1 MIALD
6 FSTFLGRFHPVIV
19 HLPIGFLLLAIVF
32 EWLQKRK
39 EATSYHSLVSTAWFL
54 GALSAIL
61 AAFCGW
67 LLANGGDYPE
77 SELFWHRWLGVG
89 LAVAA
94 TVGWWIKREPG
105 NYSKVIHKLLSAGIV
120 LILVLEGHLGGNITH
135 GEDYLV
141 EYAPEPLKGLFSKEK
156 PENEYPSLSDVDTV
170 LIYPQMVYPILESK
184 CVACHNNKEQRGGL
198 NMEDLVAFQEG
209 GDNGPVIA
217 AGNPLESELFR
228 RVTLSP
234 SSEKYM
240 PPRGEPLS
248 YNEIQVL
255 HWWISQGADPEKV
268 LNPKEVQEGV
278 KPVLLGLYQL
288 DTEIKPWYASVSL
301 EPLDS
306 LNLNKIRENG
316 FSIKSLGAEN
326 NLLDLKFS
334 GDSLTAENLA
344 VLGEASE
351 HITWLSL
358 AGSNVQDDWLE
369 PVAAFT
375 NLTRLQLEKT
385 SITDAGVSKLQGLEH
400 LEALNLYGTQV
411 TDDAME
417 SIAALPA
424 LKRVYLWGT
433 KVSPKAINELKQSN
447 TDLEVIGGINGQ

>member
-6 FSTFLGRFHPVIV
+6 FSTFLGRFHPVLV
-19 HLPIGFLLLAIVF
+19 HLPIGFLLLAIIF

-39 EATSYHSLVSTAWFL
+39 EAASYQGLVSMGWFL
-54 GALSAIL
+54 GALSAVL
-61 AAFCGW
+61 AAFVGW
-67 LLANGGDYPE
+67 LLANSGDYPE
-77 SELFWHRWLGVG
+77 TELFWHRWLGVG
-89 LAVAA
+89 LAIIA
-94 TVGWWIKREPG
+94 TAGWWIKRKPG
-105 NYSKVIHKLLSAGIV
+105 NYSKVLHNLLSVGIV
-120 LILVLEGHLGGNITH
+120 LILILEGHLGGNITH

-141 EYAPEPLKGLFSKEK
+141 EYAPEPLKGLFAKADDGTGYAK
-156 PENEYPSLSDVDTV
+156 LNEVDTV
-170 LIYPQMVYPILESK
+170 RIYPQMVYPILEAK
-184 CVACHNNKEQRGGL
+184 CVSCHNNEEQRGGL
-198 NMEDLVAFQEG
+198 NIEDLSAFLEG

-217 AGNPLESELFR
+217 AGNPVESELFK

-255 HWWISQGADPEKV
+255 EWWIAEGGDPEKV
-268 LNPKEVQEGV
+268 LEPKEVQAGI
-278 KPVLLGLYQL
+278 KPVLLELYQV
-288 DTEIKPWYASVSL
+288 DTEIKPWYASVTL
-301 EPLDS
+301 DPLDS
-306 LNLNKIRENG
+306 LKLNEIREKG

-334 GDSLTAENLA
+334 GDSLTAEHLKE
-344 VLGEASE
+344 LGEAKE

-369 PVAAFT
+369 PLAAFT

-385 SITDAGVSKLQGLEH
+385 TISDVGVSKLQGLEH

-411 TDDAME
+411 TDAAME

-433 KVSPKAINELKQSN
+433 DVSSEAINELKQRN
-447 TDLEVIGGINGQ
+447 ADLEVIAGIGGQ